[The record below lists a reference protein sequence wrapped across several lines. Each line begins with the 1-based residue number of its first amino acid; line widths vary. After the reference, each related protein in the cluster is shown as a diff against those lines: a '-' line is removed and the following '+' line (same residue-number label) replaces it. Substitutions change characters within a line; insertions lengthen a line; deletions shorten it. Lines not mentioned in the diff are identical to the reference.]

1 MNEKITTRH
10 LGRRAIIYIRQSSLI
25 QVMENLESQ
34 RRQYALKDQ
43 ALSYG
48 FMQVDIID
56 EDLGRSGS
64 GVMERPGF
72 SKMVALVCEGE
83 VGAIFCL
90 EASRLARN
98 GREWHHLIDLC
109 SLVGTLIIDNEGI
122 YDALV
127 PNDRLLLG
135 MKGTMSEFELNLLKQ
150 RSLEALR
157 QKAKRGELRFC
168 LPVGLCWS
176 RHNKI
181 ELEPHKRVQE
191 AIRLVFKKFEELGS
205 ARQTL
210 LWFRQENIFL
220 PRLEYAE
227 FDLKIKWQLPIYK
240 NILNIIQN
248 PLYAGAYAFGK
259 TEGRTKVVEGRARKT
274 EGHRKPRSQWMVLIK
289 NHHPGYI
296 NWEVFEKNQKI
307 LEENTRQRK
316 EQGPKSAR
324 GGQALLTGLLR
335 CGHCGRMLHVTYCGT
350 RGSVARYYCRGAHIN
365 YGEKQCISFGS
376 LRPDEAISSEVLKA
390 VESEA
395 IEAAFKA
402 AEQILQQKKE
412 HLQMLTLELEQ
423 ARYDASLAARRNE
436 AVDPANRLVASEL
449 ETRWNQNLQHV
460 RTIEEKL
467 GELNSCQKDVSIPER
482 ETFLNLAQD
491 LSSVWVAP
499 NTDMRL
505 KQRILRLLICEIV
518 VTIDKEK
525 HEIIFTLHWKG
536 GCHSELKIIKNKT
549 GCHRNSNSI
558 EATEVIKQMALYSSD
573 ATIAATLNR
582 LGLKT
587 GIGNSWNK
595 SRVRSVRNYHNISS
609 PQDNQ
614 AKDRTVLTLEEAAKK
629 LSVSNFTVR
638 RLIKSKV
645 ITAHQVVLGAPWQIE
660 QTELEK
666 EAVKNIVKIVQGGKN
681 IPRSL
686 MSQHATPMLFNV

>member
-10 LGRRAIIYIRQSSLI
+10 LERRAIVYIRQSSLT

-43 ALSYG
+43 ALAYG

-64 GVMERPGF
+64 GIMERPGF

-98 GREWHHLIDLC
+98 GRDWHHLIDLC
-109 SLVGTLIIDNEGI
+109 SLVGTLIIDPEGI
-122 YDALV
+122 YDPLV
-127 PNDRLLLG
+127 TNDRLLLG
-135 MKGTMSEFELNLLKQ
+135 LKGTMSEFELNLLKQ

-168 LPVGLCWS
+168 LPIGLCWS

-181 ELEPHKRVQE
+181 ELDPHRRVQE

-210 LWFRQENIFL
+210 LWFRQENISL
-220 PRLEYAE
+220 PRLEYDE
-227 FDLKIKWQLPIYK
+227 FDPRIKWQLPIYK
-240 NILNIIQN
+240 NILTIVQN

-259 TEGRTKVVEGRARKT
+259 TEGRTKIVEGRARKT

-296 NWEVFEKNQKI
+296 SWDVFEKNQKM
-307 LEENTRQRK
+307 LEENTRQRR

-335 CGHCGRMLHVTYCGT
+335 CGHCSRMLHVVYCGNHG
-350 RGSVARYYCRGAHIN
+350 RVARYYCRGAHIN
-365 YGEKQCISFGS
+365 YGKKQCISFGS
-376 LRPDEAISSEVLKA
+376 LRTDEAISSEILKA

-412 HLQMLTLELEQ
+412 RFQMLGLELEQ
-423 ARYDASLAARRNE
+423 ARYEVNLAARRYE

-449 ETRWNQNLQHV
+449 EARWNQSLQHV

-467 GELNSCQKDVSIPER
+467 EKLNSFQKDASIPER
-482 ETFLNLAQD
+482 EAFLHLAQD
-491 LSSVWVAP
+491 LSSLWTAP
-499 NTDMRL
+499 TTGMRL
-505 KQRILRLLICEIV
+505 KQRILRLLICEIMA
-518 VTIDKEK
+518 TLDKEK
-525 HEIIFTLHWKG
+525 YEIIFTLHWKG
-536 GCHSELKIIKNKT
+536 GRHSELRIVKNKT
-549 GCHRNSNSI
+549 GCHRNCNSM
-558 EATEVIKQMALYSSD
+558 EAIEVIRQMAIHSSD
-573 ATIAATLNR
+573 TMIAATLNR

-587 GIGNSWNK
+587 GVGNSWNK
-595 SRVRSVRNYHNISS
+595 SRVRWVKNHQNILSS
-609 PQDNQ
+609 QDNKEKKE
-614 AKDRTVLTLEEAAKK
+614 AILTLEEAAKK
-629 LSVSNFTVR
+629 LGVSNSTVR

-645 ITAHQVVLGAPWQIE
+645 ITARQVVLCAPWQIE
-660 QTELEK
+660 QAELEK
-666 EAVKNIVKIVQGGKN
+666 ETVKNIVRIVQSGKN

-686 MSQHATPMLFNV
+686 MSQNTTPMLFSM

>member
-1 MNEKITTRH
+1 MNEKITMHH
-10 LGRRAIIYIRQSSLI
+10 LERRAIVYIRQSSLT

-64 GVMERPGF
+64 GIMERPGF
-72 SKMVALVCEGE
+72 SKMVALVCEGNI
-83 VGAIFCL
+83 GAIFCL

-98 GREWHHLIDLC
+98 GRDWHHLIDLC
-109 SLVGTLIIDNEGI
+109 SLVGTLIIDPEGI
-122 YDALV
+122 YDPLV
-127 PNDRLLLG
+127 TNDRLLLG
-135 MKGTMSEFELNLLKQ
+135 LKGTMSEFELSLLKQ

-168 LPVGLCWS
+168 LPIGLCWS
-176 RHNKI
+176 RHNKL
-181 ELEPHKRVQE
+181 ELDPHKRVQE
-191 AIRLVFKKFEELGS
+191 AIRLVFKKFDELGS

-210 LWFRQENIFL
+210 LWFRQENISL
-220 PRLEYAE
+220 PRIEYDE
-227 FDLKIKWQLPIYK
+227 FDPKIKWQLPIYK
-240 NILNIIQN
+240 NILTIVQN

-259 TEGRTKVVEGRARKT
+259 TEGRTKIVEGRARKT

-296 NWEVFEKNQKI
+296 SWDVFEKNQKI

-316 EQGPKSAR
+316 EEAPKSAR

-335 CGHCGRMLHVTYCGT
+335 CGHCSRMLHIAYCGNHG
-350 RGSVARYYCRGAHIN
+350 RVARYYCRGAHIN

-376 LRPDEAISSEVLKA
+376 LRADEAISSEILKA

-412 HLQMLTLELEQ
+412 CFQILALELEQ
-423 ARYDASLAARRNE
+423 ARYEANLAARRYE

-449 ETRWNQNLQHV
+449 ETRWNENLQHV
-460 RTIEEKL
+460 RTMEEKL
-467 GELNSCQKDVSIPER
+467 EKVDSFQKDAFIPER
-482 ETFLNLAQD
+482 ETFLHLAQD
-491 LSSVWVAP
+491 LSSVWTAP
-499 NTDMRL
+499 STDMRL
-505 KQRILRLLICEIV
+505 KQRILRLLICEIMA
-518 VTIDKEK
+518 TLNQER
-525 HEIIFTLHWKG
+525 HEIILTIHWKG
-536 GCHSELKIIKNKT
+536 GRHSELRIVKNKT
-549 GCHRNSNSI
+549 GCHRNVNSM
-558 EATEVIKQMALYSSD
+558 EAIEVITGMARYSSD
-573 ATIAATLNR
+573 TMIAATLNR

-587 GIGNSWNK
+587 GVGNSWNK
-595 SRVRSVRNYHNISS
+595 SRIRWVRNRHNIIFS
-609 PQDNQ
+609 PVDKRE
-614 AKDRTVLTLEEAAKK
+614 KDAILTLEEAAKK
-629 LSVSNFTVR
+629 LGVSKSTVR
-638 RLIKSKV
+638 RLIKGKV
-645 ITAHQVVLGAPWQIE
+645 ITAQQVVLCAPWQIE

-666 EAVKNIVKIVQGGKN
+666 EAVKNIVKIVQSGKN

-686 MSQHATPMLFNV
+686 MNQDTTPMLFNM